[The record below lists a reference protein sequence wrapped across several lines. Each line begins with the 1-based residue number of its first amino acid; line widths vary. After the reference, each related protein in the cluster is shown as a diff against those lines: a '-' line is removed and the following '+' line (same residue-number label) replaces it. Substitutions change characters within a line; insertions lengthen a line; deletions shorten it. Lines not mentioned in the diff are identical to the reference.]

1 VRKLDRLHQIVKDC
15 IAFPALSGRR
25 GFKSTLKANFAA
37 NIVRNVW
44 AYAIIFCGHFPDQTY
59 TDFAPGRYFL
69 AARLDAVDLEERVDA
84 VRPPAALR
92 VAVFRVVRLF

>member
-1 VRKLDRLHQIVKDC
+1 MWGARELDRLHQIVNDY

-59 TDFAPGRYFL
+59 TFGQ
-69 AARLDAVDLEERVDA
+69 EE
-84 VRPPAALR
+84 
-92 VAVFRVVRLF
+92 VADETKGGW